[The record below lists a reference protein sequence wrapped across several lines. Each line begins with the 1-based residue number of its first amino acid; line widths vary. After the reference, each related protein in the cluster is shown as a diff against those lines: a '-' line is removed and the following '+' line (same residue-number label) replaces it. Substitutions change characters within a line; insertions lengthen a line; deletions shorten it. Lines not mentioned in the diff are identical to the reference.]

1 VKLLEGH
8 KLVEEATAATDT
20 TEAVDDTEVT
30 RVDVTLLFGDE
41 TAAPILM
48 AEM

>member
-1 VKLLEGH
+1 LEGH
-8 KLVEEATAATDT
+8 KLVDEATAATVT

-30 RVDVTLLFGDE
+30 RVDVTLLFDDE
-41 TAAPILM
+41 TAVPILI